1 MEATLSPGSTPPL
14 AEATRKPT
22 RAGRHFMAG
31 GRFPRTGLA
40 LVTMA
45 WLLAGCGGG
54 GGGGG
59 TTASPSG
66 GTLVGTFIDAAVS
79 GLEFE
84 SATGSGITDGH
95 GNFTYRDGE
104 RVTFRI
110 GNLYLGS
117 AVPKSG
123 KVTPL
128 DLIGTSDASDTKVV
142 RILRTLQSMDA
153 DANPENGIDIPD
165 SVRETLKR
173 QERVDL
179 DDDKTT
185 DEHVTGLVGNYKM
198 SENEAREHFERHK
211 DDDSNEEH
219 GYVPPVPPSP
229 APSGNYALV
238 ARNDLGMH
246 CVDGKDYS
254 VFSILPPYNNLHAH
268 LISRSA
274 ANNKHVMQ
282 GVTLT
287 YEAVADTTG
296 SINTRS
302 ATKTNFWDWV
312 LKLFGAQPAADRG
325 LNLSDPGTSNPT
337 PSLTPAAMTYNSVQG
352 WWEAEGIPV
361 TPYDDKGFKNYY
373 PMVKVVAKDATG
385 KVLAST
391 KVVLPVS
398 DEMSCKSCHAS
409 TSGNAAK
416 PVAGWVNDVDPE
428 KDWKKNI
435 LRLHDEK
442 FPNAIA
448 TANMQASYTSGTLLA
463 TANAG
468 QPVLCA
474 GCHKSNALGTPAK
487 AGIKPLT
494 EALHARHAS
503 VRDPTGNM
511 TLDDLSN
518 RESCYLCHPGS
529 QTKCL
534 RGVMGNAKNANGG
547 NAIDCQSCH
556 GNMSKVGQAG
566 REGWLDMPSCQN
578 CHDQDASGS
587 FVRHTSVF
595 DSGGMPRA
603 TRDTRFAS
611 TANTPASGVSLYRF
625 SKGHGNLQCEACHG
639 STHAEYPSSHANDN
653 VQSLDLQGYIGTV
666 TECAVCH
673 ATVPMTAS
681 GGPHGLHTLGQG
693 WVVSHG
699 HYAEHNATACATCH
713 GKDYRGGIL
722 AKVSTTRTFSVKGG
736 LKTYAAGQQVG
747 CYDCHNGPNGD

>member
-238 ARNDLGMH
+238 AWNDLGMH

-361 TPYDDKGFKNYY
+361 TPYDDKGFKN
-373 PMVKVVAKDATG
+373 
-385 KVLAST
+385 
-391 KVVLPVS
+391 
-398 DEMSCKSCHAS
+398 
-409 TSGNAAK
+409 
-416 PVAGWVNDVDPE
+416 
-428 KDWKKNI
+428 
-435 LRLHDEK
+435 
-442 FPNAIA
+442 
-448 TANMQASYTSGTLLA
+448 
-463 TANAG
+463 
-468 QPVLCA
+468 
-474 GCHKSNALGTPAK
+474 
-487 AGIKPLT
+487 
-494 EALHARHAS
+494 
-503 VRDPTGNM
+503 
-511 TLDDLSN
+511 
-518 RESCYLCHPGS
+518 
-529 QTKCL
+529 
-534 RGVMGNAKNANGG
+534 
-547 NAIDCQSCH
+547 
-556 GNMSKVGQAG
+556 
-566 REGWLDMPSCQN
+566 
-578 CHDQDASGS
+578 
-587 FVRHTSVF
+587 
-595 DSGGMPRA
+595 
-603 TRDTRFAS
+603 
-611 TANTPASGVSLYRF
+611 
-625 SKGHGNLQCEACHG
+625 
-639 STHAEYPSSHANDN
+639 
-653 VQSLDLQGYIGTV
+653 
-666 TECAVCH
+666 
-673 ATVPMTAS
+673 
-681 GGPHGLHTLGQG
+681 
-693 WVVSHG
+693 
-699 HYAEHNATACATCH
+699 
-713 GKDYRGGIL
+713 
-722 AKVSTTRTFSVKGG
+722 
-736 LKTYAAGQQVG
+736 
-747 CYDCHNGPNGD
+747 